1 MTWTLE
7 RPRAVEIDLAATQQ
21 SPPNRLSAT
30 RDPAQ
35 VTAGDLMTSP
45 TRTVDAADSLW
56 HAAQRLFEAGLQT
69 RLVVLDD
76 RRPVGVIDE
85 RRLAEAWPHGP
96 FASRHRTVGQITSG
110 SVPTVLPEVSAARVA
125 AIMYDR
131 GVDAV
136 PVVDRR
142 GNVVGLVTAQ
152 DILGV
157 LARYDPSPL
166 LGLR

>member
-1 MTWTLE
+1 
-7 RPRAVEIDLAATQQ
+7 
-21 SPPNRLSAT
+21 
-30 RDPAQ
+30 
-35 VTAGDLMTSP
+35 
-45 TRTVDAADSLW
+45 
-56 HAAQRLFEAGLQT
+56 
-69 RLVVLDD
+69 
-76 RRPVGVIDE
+76 VIDE

-110 SVPTVLPEVSAARVA
+110 SVPTVFPEVSATRVA